1 MADDNC
7 IFCLIS
13 DGRIPSTVL
22 EVENDDFVIFQ
33 DIKPASQHH
42 YLAVTKKHYASLK
55 DLNKSH
61 DSLGKIGIGV
71 TSGHALIILISLDSL
86 QCSSW
91 RTPWRIFWC
100 PREFLS
106 MMPSSDS
113 ICRRLSRWSI
123 FTCMP
128 LAHAPKWPSY
138 LRWSLDPPFGSKP

>member
-61 DSLGKIGIGV
+61 DSLV
-71 TSGHALIILISLDSL
+71 QLMENALKDLL
-86 QCSSW
+86 
-91 RTPWRIFWC
+91 C

-113 ICRRLSRWSI
+113 ICRRLSR
-123 FTCMP
+123 
-128 LAHAPKWPSY
+128 
-138 LRWSLDPPFGSKP
+138 

>member
-61 DSLGKIGIGV
+61 DSLVQLMENALKDLLVSKGV
-71 TSGHALIILISLDSL
+71 SVDDALFGFHLPPFITVKHLHMHAISP
-86 QCSSW
+86 
-91 RTPWRIFWC
+91 RTQMT
-100 PREFLS
+100 FLS
-106 MMPSSDS
+106 KMIFRPSVWFKTVDEAR
-113 ICRRLSRWSI
+113 IYLSQ
-123 FTCMP
+123 
-128 LAHAPKWPSY
+128 KE
-138 LRWSLDPPFGSKP
+138 

>member
-91 RTPWRIFWC
+91 RTP
-100 PREFLS
+100 
-106 MMPSSDS
+106 
-113 ICRRLSRWSI
+113 
-123 FTCMP
+123 
-128 LAHAPKWPSY
+128 
-138 LRWSLDPPFGSKP
+138 